1 MIYTITFNPC
11 LDLKLDVKNFKKNVL
26 NRYTNEYLTPGG
38 KGINVSLMLKTLG
51 VENTALGF
59 KAGFT
64 GEHLEKELNNKK
76 IKTSFIKVPGQT
88 RINFKINDNG
98 ETQLNGQG
106 PLITN
111 DKLQKLK
118 NKINKLKSQDTLIIS
133 GSVPFGQTNAYQEI
147 AAIAKKKKL
156 KLIIDTNGK
165 SLKESLKFKPF
176 LIKPNKEEAEE
187 VLKLKIKTEKDI
199 IKTLLKFKKLGS
211 QNILLSL
218 GKNGAYLLTEENK
231 IFKVR
236 SVKGKVINTIGSGDA
251 ALAGLISI
259 LDKKADYKKA
269 IIRAVASG
277 TASAFTEN
285 LADKKSIIKI
295 EKQLFVEE
303 AIWK

>member
-26 NRYTNEYLTPGG
+26 NRYTNEPLTPGG

-133 GSVPFGQTNAYQEI
+133 GSVPFGQTNAYEEI

-218 GKNGAYLLTEENK
+218 GKDGAYLLTEENK

-259 LDKKADYKKA
+259 LDKKPDYKKA